1 MNTTEKNRIIEEFG
15 QETKASLKTVIFM
28 TKCLKNL
35 HTKTALAITTAII
48 PFGIAIAFFYL
59 NDISLVRL
67 VISASIG
74 HIVGYTIAIKLF
86 GESLDKTYQTQQ
98 FLQDTLEEI
107 LASK

>member
-15 QETKASLKTVIFM
+15 QETKSSLKTVIFL

-48 PFGIAIAFFYL
+48 PFGIAFTFFYL
-59 NDISLVRL
+59 YDISIVRTI
-67 VISASIG
+67 ISASIG
-74 HIVGYTIAIKLF
+74 HIVAYTVAIKLF
-86 GESLDKTYQTQQ
+86 NGSLDKTYQEQQ